1 MIRFSCPGCGA
12 TYSVDDVKG
21 GKTGK
26 CPKCQTQF
34 QIPMPDGAAAPPASG
49 SRPSPTLPPPPPVD
63 PNAPVEIA
71 PCPGCQARLSVAT
84 SDLGADVECPYCKT
98 VYKAKKPGTGLSPV
112 PKRSELDDD
121 RPSRRR
127 GEEDEDERP
136 SRRRRRDEEEDE
148 DRPSRRRR
156 DDEDEEDRPSR
167 RRRDE
172 EEDEDDRP
180 RRRRRRRGGSY
191 APHRGGMILAFGV
204 LGWAVC
210 LIFGIMAW
218 VMGNADIKAMDE
230 GRMDPDGR
238 GMTNVGRILGMVQ
251 CILALICVPVY
262 LGLIFLGA
270 LGGK

>member
-1 MIRFSCPGCGA
+1 
-12 TYSVDDVKG
+12 VDDTKG

-34 QIPMPDGAAAPPASG
+34 QIPMPEGAPAPAAVGSGPA
-49 SRPSPTLPPPPPVD
+49 PTLPPPSAD

-98 VYKAKKPGTGLSPV
+98 VYKAKKPGTGTSPV
-112 PKRSELDDD
+112 SPSRRSELD
-121 RPSRRR
+121 
-127 GEEDEDERP
+127 
-136 SRRRRRDEEEDE
+136 
-148 DRPSRRRR
+148 
-156 DDEDEEDRPSR
+156 EDRPSR

-172 EEDEDDRP
+172 EEEEDDRPSRRRRRDEVDEEEEEDDRP
-180 RRRRRRRGGSY
+180 RRRRRDEEEEEDRPRKRKRRRGGSY
-191 APHRGGMILAFGV
+191 APHRGVTILIFGI

-230 GRMDPDGR
+230 GRMDPEGR
-238 GMTNVGRILGMVQ
+238 GMTQIGRIMGMVQ

-262 LGLIFLGA
+262 IGLIFLGA